1 MPQPAS
7 IPIVVSGGRGQE
19 AHWQAGG
26 LVCVHVVACTT
37 QTVVVAHVQAAWDG
51 FDRGADPS
59 ARPTQTLAEWLPG
72 FFEVVVAAADSES
85 HWCAAVLP
93 DQHPRLVLRLL
104 AALFQRISKS
114 FKSRLMSA
122 CATGESEH
130 HCVCLHCCCN
140 RARHKASACGSMPS
154 RHPSRSGTA
163 GWGWCLSAG

>member
-1 MPQPAS
+1 M
-7 IPIVVSGGRGQE
+7 IFNSGGRHE
-19 AHWQAGG
+19 AHWQADG
-26 LVCVHVVACTT
+26 LSMCMQWPAPLNDLT
-37 QTVVVAHVQAAWDG
+37 AHVQAAWDG

-114 FKSRLMSA
+114 FRSRLMSA

-130 HCVCLHCCCN
+130 HCVCLHCC
-140 RARHKASACGSMPS
+140 
-154 RHPSRSGTA
+154 
-163 GWGWCLSAG
+163 

>member
-1 MPQPAS
+1 M
-7 IPIVVSGGRGQE
+7 
-19 AHWQAGG
+19 
-26 LVCVHVVACTT
+26 
-37 QTVVVAHVQAAWDG
+37 QAAWDG
-51 FDRGADPS
+51 FDRGVDPS

-130 HCVCLHCCCN
+130 HCVRLHCCCN
-140 RARHKASACGSMPS
+140 TARQKASACTPLPLTPPS
-154 RHPSRSGTA
+154 CSGTPA
-163 GWGWCLSAG
+163 RGWSLSAG

>member
-1 MPQPAS
+1 MP
-7 IPIVVSGGRGQE
+7 
-19 AHWQAGG
+19 
-26 LVCVHVVACTT
+26 
-37 QTVVVAHVQAAWDG
+37 AHVQAAWDG

-104 AALFQRISKS
+104 AALFQRISKG

-122 CATGESEH
+122 CATGESRH
-130 HCVCLHCCCN
+130 HCGYLHCCFRQGQTEGRSLYPLAPHAFPVAVGHLGGAGGCRQASGRDRSVPCPGLCATGVAN
-140 RARHKASACGSMPS
+140 QYFAARYAC
-154 RHPSRSGTA
+154 A
-163 GWGWCLSAG
+163 GNSLCPG